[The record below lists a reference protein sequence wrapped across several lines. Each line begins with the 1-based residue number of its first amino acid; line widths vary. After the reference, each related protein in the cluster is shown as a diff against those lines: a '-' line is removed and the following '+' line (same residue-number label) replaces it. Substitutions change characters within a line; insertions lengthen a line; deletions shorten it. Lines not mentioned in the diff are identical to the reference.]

1 MCNLAKSKRR
11 RRKKRSCSLYSVRK
25 MWERSGLDDIITER
39 RRISSAFLET
49 KAILVKYKIGD
60 SINSWSRPIKIDKR
74 VLVYVCVDCI
84 KLGVKRCNG
93 TQWRTNGGRSGWY
106 APDLW
111 SQNTTKPLKNRLV
124 PT

>member
-1 MCNLAKSKRR
+1 
-11 RRKKRSCSLYSVRK
+11 

-84 KLGVKRCNG
+84 KLGVKLG
-93 TQWRTNGGRSGWY
+93 AISNGGLTGGGGVGTPR
-106 APDLW
+106 
-111 SQNTTKPLKNRLV
+111 KNY
-124 PT
+124 